1 MGSLFSAPS
10 IPSPPPAPKLADV
23 NTPDKTAVE
32 ANKKLA
38 MLKQGRSSTFL
49 TGTTGIEAP
58 AASPPQYK
66 PLLGQ

>member
-10 IPSPPPAPKLADV
+10 IPQPPKAPTIDAT
-23 NTPDKTAVE
+23 NTPDKTGVE

-38 MLKQGRSSTFL
+38 LLKQGRASTFL

-58 AASPPQYK
+58 ASTPPQFK

>member
-10 IPSPPPAPKLADV
+10 IPSPPPAPKLDTV
-23 NTPDKTAVE
+23 NTPDKTGLE

-38 MLKQGRSSTFL
+38 LLKQGRASTFL
-49 TGTTGIEAP
+49 TGTTGVDTP
-58 AASPPQYK
+58 ATSPPQYK